1 MLQRIMITL
10 YKVKISVP
18 TVLILYYIH
27 SWGKKDDAHKH
38 AYVLKKKNEEGKLTL
53 KNALK
58 IIFNSVSS

>member
-1 MLQRIMITL
+1 MIYGKCIQYAMLQRIMITL

-38 AYVLKKKNEEGKLTL
+38 AYVLKKKK
-53 KNALK
+53 
-58 IIFNSVSS
+58 